1 MKPRALVQD
10 GEEESRGH
18 PGLLNT
24 RSRILNCL
32 WLWVGWGEV
41 GGTWW
46 RELIAFP
53 RTRIWTLLQRQGGE
67 WRVQIRSLSRSPT
80 ASSSPQGPLPQLL
93 GFKATSLLLSLSW
106 LPRVSRLCGLYRSN
120 RGQGLPAAPALCL
133 LGEAL
138 VDCCCLVA
146 GGRKG
151 GAEHTGQ
158 GLSGGAWGGHAG
170 TTLPIQH
177 REEHL

>member
-1 MKPRALVQD
+1 M
-10 GEEESRGH
+10 
-18 PGLLNT
+18 
-24 RSRILNCL
+24 
-32 WLWVGWGEV
+32 

-46 RELIAFP
+46 SQLIAFP
-53 RTRIWTLLQRQGGE
+53 RTRIWTLSQRQGGE
-67 WRVQIRSLSRSPT
+67 WRGQSRSQSRSPT

-93 GFKATSLLLSLSW
+93 GFKATSLLLSLLW

-120 RGQGLPAAPALCL
+120 RRQGLPAASAPLRL

-158 GLSGGAWGGHAG
+158 GLPGGGWGGHTG